1 MTDAEPAASAPRA
14 QREPDSRRHFL
25 RFPLRMRLRVGG
37 RTYAV
42 ANASPDGL
50 AVADLADVPAI
61 GGRLEGRLLIEVEK
75 EDVSLDVVLE
85 VRHRTGALT
94 GCALVDPSPL
104 VDDVLRTAYLQSLE
118 RPQPAGPAPAAGAL
132 TVRSAR
138 ARMRT
143 MPGVGRFARVGRAIA
158 PIVPLFASFA
168 AAWFLGGAVVKKAL
182 PLVERLAARIAAKAP
197 APAPEPTRLLS
208 PEAGIVRAAELAS
221 GAPVRRGDIL
231 CVIADASLDRDLALA
246 RTAAEAAHE
255 GLARPLAREARRLA
269 EAGARDRAEE
279 AARLYWQTDERVRRY
294 RRVNTEAKD
303 RRDMI
308 AARAGAEARDPEALA
323 VYAAGQAEAMAGD
336 VLGQPIGLARV
347 PPAERLARLLAL
359 PPEAGGDAPAD
370 LESASG
376 AAAGAEGRLGALL
389 RRREALVIRSPCDGR
404 VLAVRAS
411 SGARVAA
418 GDVLYVLAP
427 GGGS

>member
-1 MTDAEPAASAPRA
+1 MSATEPAAPRDPPAAPRV
-14 QREPDSRRHFL
+14 QREPDSRRHFQ
-25 RFPLRMRLRVGG
+25 RFPLRMRLRVGE

-50 AVADLADVPAI
+50 AVEGLGGDLAT
-61 GGRLEGRLLIEVEK
+61 GGRLQGRLLVEVEK
-75 EDVSLDVVLE
+75 EEVPLDVVLD

-158 PIVPLFASFA
+158 PFVPLLASFA
-168 AAWFLGGAVVKKAL
+168 AAWFLGGAVVRKAL
-182 PLVERLAARIAAKAP
+182 PFVERLAASIAARAP
-197 APAPEPTRLLS
+197 APAPEPTPLAS
-208 PEAGIVRAAELAS
+208 PGAGTVRAAALAS
-221 GAPVRRGDIL
+221 GAPVHRGDIL
-231 CVIADASLDRDLALA
+231 CVIADAGLDRDLAEA
-246 RTAAEAAHE
+246 RTTAEAAQE
-255 GLARPLAREARRLA
+255 RLAGLLARRARRLA
-269 EAGARDRAEE
+269 AAGARDQADE
-279 AARLYWQTDERVRRY
+279 AARLFWEADERVRRY
-294 RRVNTEAKD
+294 RRVDA
-303 RRDMI
+303 
-308 AARAGAEARDPEALA
+308 EALA
-323 VYAAGQAEAMAGD
+323 GD
-336 VLGQPIGLARV
+336 ILERPIGSARV

-359 PPEAGGDAPAD
+359 PPEGGDAPAD
-370 LESASG
+370 LEREVASASG
-376 AAAGAEGRLGALL
+376 AAAGAADRLGGLL